1 MYCEMKKIRYFI
13 ISLFLLASCSQSGD
27 LSMNKSAKEFIGNP
41 DYPAISYGGYREKS
55 REQQPTINE
64 IKEDLLIM
72 HAQGFRVFRTY
83 DLHHPFAENTLKAI
97 REIKQADS
105 DFEMYV
111 MLGAWIQCKDAFT
124 ENPIHEEEDFEG
136 NKFEITEAVRLA
148 QEYPDIVKI
157 IAVGNEAMVHWAWSY
172 HVPPKFVLKW
182 VKYLQELKANGDL
195 NDDLWVTS
203 SDNFASWGGGS
214 DDYHNDD
221 LDELIR
227 SVDFVSMHTYAFHD
241 THYNPSFW
249 NLDAV
254 PENLD
259 KQDTIKQA
267 MKRAVDYELN
277 QFDSVKKYVH
287 EIDPSKEVHIG
298 ETGWSSV
305 ASDLYGYGGTEA
317 ADEYKLGLYYQMISD
332 ICYSMSL
339 TCFYFSAFNEPWKD
353 STNENGSEN
362 HFGLFTVEGKAKYP
376 LWEQVDNGVFNNL
389 TRGGNPIEKT
399 YNGNFEALLKDS
411 NIPPITIKEE

>member
-1 MYCEMKKIRYFI
+1 MKKIRYFI

-27 LSMNKSAKEFIGNP
+27 LGMDRSAKEFIGNP
-41 DYPAISYGGYREKS
+41 NYPAISYGGYRAKS

-182 VKYLQELKANGDL
+182 VKYLQELKASGDL

-249 NLDAV
+249 NLDDI
-254 PENLD
+254 PENTD

-267 MKRAVDYELN
+267 IKRAVDYELN

-411 NIPPITIKEE
+411 NIPPIRIKEE

>member
-1 MYCEMKKIRYFI
+1 MKKIRYFI

-27 LSMNKSAKEFIGNP
+27 LSMDKSAKEFIGNP

-172 HVPPKFVLKW
+172 HVPPKFILNW
-182 VKYLQELKANGDL
+182 VKHLQELKASGDL
-195 NDDLWVTS
+195 NNDLWITS

-214 DDYHNDD
+214 EDYHNDD

-249 NLDAV
+249 NLDAEL
-254 PENLD
+254 ENID
-259 KQDTIKQA
+259 KQDIIKQA

-277 QFDSVKKYVH
+277 QFDSVKEYVH
-287 EIDPSKEVHIG
+287 KIDPSKEVHIG

-332 ICYSMSL
+332 ICYSMSI

-362 HFGLFTVEGKAKYP
+362 HFGLFTVDGKAKYP
-376 LWEQVDNGVFNNL
+376 LWEQVDNGVFDNL
-389 TRGGNPIEKT
+389 TRGGNPIVKT
-399 YNGNFEALLKDS
+399 YNGNFEALLNDS
-411 NIPPITIKEE
+411 NIPPITVTEE

>member
-1 MYCEMKKIRYFI
+1 MKKIRYFI
-13 ISLFLLASCSQSGD
+13 ISLFLIASCSQSGD
-27 LSMNKSAKEFIGNP
+27 LSMDKSAKEFIGNP

-249 NLDAV
+249 NLDV
-254 PENLD
+254 MPENED

-267 MKRAVDYELN
+267 IKRAVDYELN
-277 QFDSVKKYVH
+277 QFDNVKKYVH
-287 EIDPSKEVHIG
+287 EIDPSKQVHIG

-317 ADEYKLGLYYQMISD
+317 ADEFKLGLYYQMISD

>member
-1 MYCEMKKIRYFI
+1 MKKVIRCI
-13 ISLFLLASCSQSGD
+13 ISLFVLSSCSQSGD
-27 LSMNKSAKEFIGNP
+27 LNMGKSAKEFIGNP
-41 DYPAISYGGYREKS
+41 NYPAISYGGYREKS
-55 REQQPTINE
+55 RENQPTISE

-97 REIKQADS
+97 KEIKQS
-105 DFEMYV
+105 DPEFEMYV
-111 MLGAWIQCKDAFT
+111 MLGAWMQCKNAFT

-136 NKFEITEAVRLA
+136 NKFEIDEAVRLA
-148 QEYPDIVKI
+148 KEYPDIVKI

-172 HVPPKFVLKW
+172 HVPPKFILKW
-182 VKYLQELKANGDL
+182 VKHLQELKASGDL
-195 NDDLWVTS
+195 NNDLWITS

-214 DDYHNDD
+214 EDYHNDD

-249 NLDAV
+249 NLDEEL
-254 PENLD
+254 ENID
-259 KQDTIKQA
+259 KQDIIKQA

-277 QFDSVKKYVH
+277 QFDSVKEYVH
-287 EIDPSKEVHIG
+287 KIDPSKEVHIG

-332 ICYSMSL
+332 ICYSMSI

-353 STNENGSEN
+353 STNKNGSEN
-362 HFGLFTVEGKAKYP
+362 HFGLFTVDGKAKYP
-376 LWEQVDNGVFNNL
+376 LWEQVDNGVFDNL
-389 TRGGNPIEKT
+389 TRGGNPIVKT
-399 YNGNFEALLKDS
+399 YNGNFEALLNDS
-411 NIPPITIKEE
+411 NIPPITVIEE

>member
-1 MYCEMKKIRYFI
+1 MKKIRFFI
-13 ISLFLLASCSQSGD
+13 ITSFLLVSCSESGD

-41 DYPAISYGGYREKS
+41 EYPAISYGGYRGKS
-55 REQQPTINE
+55 RQEQPSINE
-64 IKEDLLIM
+64 IKEDLYIM

-97 REIKQADS
+97 KEIKQTDPS
-105 DFEMYV
+105 FEMYV

-124 ENPIHEEEDFEG
+124 EKPINHEEDYEG

-182 VKYLQELKANGDL
+182 VKHLQDLKLNGVL
-195 NDDLWVTS
+195 NNDLWITT

-214 DDYHNDD
+214 AEYHNED
-221 LDELIR
+221 LNELIR

-249 NLDAV
+249 NLTTT
-254 PENLD
+254 PENLNKKNIIMD
-259 KQDTIKQA
+259 A
-267 MKRAVDYELN
+267 MQRAVDYELD
-277 QFDSVKKYVH
+277 QFESVQNYVRN
-287 EIDPSKEVHIG
+287 IDPSKEVHIG

-305 ASDLYGYGGTEA
+305 ASDLYGYSGSEA
-317 ADEYKLGLYYQMISD
+317 ADEYKLGLYYQMITDVCFVKS
-332 ICYSMSL
+332 IS
-339 TCFYFSAFNEPWKD
+339 CFYFSAFDEPWKD
-353 STNENGSEN
+353 SNNENGSEN
-362 HFGLFTVEGKAKYP
+362 HFGLFTVDGKAKYP
-376 LWEQVDNGVFNNL
+376 LWEKVDSGVFNDL
-389 TRGGNPIEKT
+389 SRGGNSIVKT
-399 YNGNFEALLKDS
+399 YNGDLEALLKTS
-411 NIPPITIKEE
+411 NIPPINNKEE

>member
-1 MYCEMKKIRYFI
+1 MKKIRYFI

-72 HAQGFRVFRTY
+72 HAQGFRVFRTD

>member
-1 MYCEMKKIRYFI
+1 MKKIRYFI

-27 LSMNKSAKEFIGNP
+27 LSMDKSAKEFIGNP
-41 DYPAISYGGYREKS
+41 NYPAISYGGYREKS

-249 NLDAV
+249 NLDAT
-254 PENLD
+254 PENVD

-332 ICYSMSL
+332 TCYSMSL

>member
-1 MYCEMKKIRYFI
+1 MKKIRRCI
-13 ISLFLLASCSQSGD
+13 ISLFVLSSCSQSGD
-27 LSMNKSAKEFIGNP
+27 LSMGKSAKEFIGNP
-41 DYPAISYGGYREKS
+41 NYPAISYGGYREKS
-55 REQQPTINE
+55 RENQPTISE

-97 REIKQADS
+97 KEIKQS
-105 DFEMYV
+105 DPEFEMYV
-111 MLGAWIQCKDAFT
+111 MLGAWMQCKNAFT

-136 NKFEITEAVRLA
+136 NKFEIDEAVRLA
-148 QEYPDIVKI
+148 KEYPDIVKI

-172 HVPPKFVLKW
+172 HVPPKFILKW
-182 VKYLQELKANGDL
+182 VKHLQELKASGDL
-195 NDDLWVTS
+195 NNDLWITS

-214 DDYHNDD
+214 EDYHNDD

-249 NLDAV
+249 NLDA
-254 PENLD
+254 ELDNID
-259 KQDTIKQA
+259 KQDIIKQA

-277 QFDSVKKYVH
+277 QFNSVKEYVH
-287 EIDPSKEVHIG
+287 KIDPSKEVHIG

-332 ICYSMSL
+332 ICYSMSI

-362 HFGLFTVEGKAKYP
+362 HFGLFTVDGKAKYP
-376 LWEQVDNGVFNNL
+376 LWEQVDNGVFDNL
-389 TRGGNPIEKT
+389 TRGGNPIVKT
-399 YNGNFEALLKDS
+399 YNGNFEALLNDS
-411 NIPPITIKEE
+411 NIPPITVTEE

>member
-1 MYCEMKKIRYFI
+1 MKKIRYFI

-27 LSMNKSAKEFIGNP
+27 LNMDKNAKEFIGNS
-41 DYPAISYGGYREKS
+41 DYPAISYGGYRGKS

-72 HAQGFRVFRTY
+72 HAQGYRVFRTY

-105 DFEMYV
+105 DFKMYV

-172 HVPPKFVLKW
+172 HVTPKFVLKW
-182 VKYLQELKANGDL
+182 VKHLQDLKVSGDL
-195 NDDLWVTS
+195 SNDLWITS

-241 THYNPSFW
+241 TYYNPSFW
-249 NLDAV
+249 NLNAI
-254 PENLD
+254 PENTD

-267 MKRAVDYELN
+267 IKRAVDYELD

-305 ASDLYGYGGTEA
+305 ASDLYGSGGTEA

-332 ICYSMSL
+332 ICYSMSI

-362 HFGLFTVEGKAKYP
+362 HFGLFTADGKAKYP

-389 TRGGNPIEKT
+389 TRGGNLIEKT
-399 YNGNFEALLKDS
+399 YNGNFEALLEDS
-411 NIPPITIKEE
+411 NIPPITIIEE

>member
-1 MYCEMKKIRYFI
+1 MKKIRYFI

-27 LSMNKSAKEFIGNP
+27 LNMDKNAKEFIGNS
-41 DYPAISYGGYREKS
+41 DYPAISYGGYRGKS

-105 DFEMYV
+105 DFKMYV

-157 IAVGNEAMVHWAWSY
+157 IAVGNEAMVHWASSY

-182 VKYLQELKANGDL
+182 VKHLQDLKVSGDL
-195 NDDLWVTS
+195 SNDLWITS

-241 THYNPSFW
+241 TYYNPSFW
-249 NLDAV
+249 NLNAI
-254 PENLD
+254 PENTD

-267 MKRAVDYELN
+267 IKRAVDYELD

-305 ASDLYGYGGTEA
+305 ASDLYGSGGTEA

-332 ICYSMSL
+332 ICYSMSI

-362 HFGLFTVEGKAKYP
+362 HFGLFTADGKAKYP

-389 TRGGNPIEKT
+389 TRGGNLIEKT
-399 YNGNFEALLKDS
+399 YNGNFEALLEDS
-411 NIPPITIKEE
+411 NIPPISINEE

>member
-1 MYCEMKKIRYFI
+1 MKKIRFFI
-13 ISLFLLASCSQSGD
+13 ITSFLLVSCSESGD

-41 DYPAISYGGYREKS
+41 EYPAISYGGYRGKS
-55 REQQPTINE
+55 RQEQPSINE
-64 IKEDLLIM
+64 IKEDLYIM

-97 REIKQADS
+97 KEIKQTDPS
-105 DFEMYV
+105 FEMYV

-124 ENPIHEEEDFEG
+124 EKPINHEEDYEG

-182 VKYLQELKANGDL
+182 VKHLQDLKLNGVL
-195 NDDLWVTS
+195 NNDLWITS

-214 DDYHNDD
+214 AEYHNED
-221 LDELIR
+221 LNELIR

-249 NLDAV
+249 NLTTT
-254 PENLD
+254 PENLNKKNIIMD
-259 KQDTIKQA
+259 A
-267 MKRAVDYELN
+267 MQRAVDYELD
-277 QFDSVKKYVH
+277 QFESVQNYVH
-287 EIDPSKEVHIG
+287 NIDPSKEVHIG

-305 ASDLYGYGGTEA
+305 ASDLYGYSGSEA
-317 ADEYKLGLYYQMISD
+317 ADEYKLGLYYQMITDVCFVKS
-332 ICYSMSL
+332 IS
-339 TCFYFSAFNEPWKD
+339 CFYFSAFDEPWKD
-353 STNENGSEN
+353 SNNENGSEN
-362 HFGLFTVEGKAKYP
+362 HFGLFTVDGKAKYP
-376 LWEQVDNGVFNNL
+376 LWEKVDSGVFNDL
-389 TRGGNPIEKT
+389 SRGGNSIVKT
-399 YNGNFEALLKDS
+399 YNGDLEALLKTS
-411 NIPPITIKEE
+411 NIPPINNKEE

>member
-1 MYCEMKKIRYFI
+1 MKKIRYFI
-13 ISLFLLASCSQSGD
+13 ISLFLLASYSQSGD
-27 LSMNKSAKEFIGNP
+27 MSMDKSAKEFIGNP
-41 DYPAISYGGYREKS
+41 DYPAISYGGYRAKS

-182 VKYLQELKANGDL
+182 VKHLQDLKVSGDL
-195 NDDLWVTS
+195 SNDLWITS

-249 NLDAV
+249 NLDV
-254 PENLD
+254 IPENED

-267 MKRAVDYELN
+267 IKRAVDYELN

-317 ADEYKLGLYYQMISD
+317 ADELKLGLYYQMISD

-376 LWEQVDNGVFNNL
+376 LWEQVDNGVFKNL

-399 YNGNFEALLKDS
+399 YNGNFEALLEDS
-411 NIPPITIKEE
+411 NIPPITIIEE

>member
-1 MYCEMKKIRYFI
+1 MKKIRYFI

-27 LSMNKSAKEFIGNP
+27 LSMDKSAKEFIGNS
-41 DYPAISYGGYREKS
+41 DYPAISYGGYRGKS

-105 DFEMYV
+105 DFKMYV

-157 IAVGNEAMVHWAWSY
+157 IAVGNEAMVHWASSY

-182 VKYLQELKANGDL
+182 VKHLQDLKVSGDL
-195 NDDLWVTS
+195 SNDLWITS

-241 THYNPSFW
+241 TYYNPSFW
-249 NLDAV
+249 NLNAI
-254 PENLD
+254 PENTD

-267 MKRAVDYELN
+267 IKRAVDYELD

-305 ASDLYGYGGTEA
+305 ASDLYGSGGTEA

-332 ICYSMSL
+332 ICYSMSI
-339 TCFYFSAFNEPWKD
+339 TCFYFSAFDEPWKD

-362 HFGLFTVEGKAKYP
+362 HFGLFTADGKAKYP

-389 TRGGNPIEKT
+389 TRGGNLIEKT
-399 YNGNFEALLKDS
+399 YNGNFEALLEDS
-411 NIPPITIKEE
+411 NIPPISINEE

>member
-1 MYCEMKKIRYFI
+1 MKKIRYFI

-27 LSMNKSAKEFIGNP
+27 LSMDRSAKEFIGNP
-41 DYPAISYGGYREKS
+41 NYPAISYGGYRAKS

-64 IKEDLLIM
+64 IKEDILIM

-249 NLDAV
+249 NLDAI
-254 PENLD
+254 PENVD

-267 MKRAVDYELN
+267 MKRAVYYELN

>member
-1 MYCEMKKIRYFI
+1 MKKIRYFI

-27 LSMNKSAKEFIGNP
+27 LSMDKSAKEFIGNP
-41 DYPAISYGGYREKS
+41 DYPAISYGGYRGKS
-55 REQQPTINE
+55 REQQPTVNE

-111 MLGAWIQCKDAFT
+111 MLGTWIQCKDAFT
-124 ENPIHEEEDFEG
+124 ENPIHEEEDLEG

-182 VKYLQELKANGDL
+182 VKHLQGLKASGDL
-195 NDDLWVTS
+195 SNDLWITS

-241 THYNPSFW
+241 TYYNPSFW
-249 NLDAV
+249 NLNAI
-254 PENLD
+254 PENTD

-267 MKRAVDYELN
+267 IKRAVDYELD

-305 ASDLYGYGGTEA
+305 ASDLYGSGGTEA

-332 ICYSMSL
+332 ICYSMSI

-362 HFGLFTVEGKAKYP
+362 HFGLFTADGKAKYP

-389 TRGGNPIEKT
+389 TRGGNLIEKT
-399 YNGNFEALLKDS
+399 YNGNFEALLEDS
-411 NIPPITIKEE
+411 NIPPISINEE

>member
-1 MYCEMKKIRYFI
+1 MKKIRYFI

-124 ENPIHEEEDFEG
+124 ENPIHEEEDFES

>member
-1 MYCEMKKIRYFI
+1 MKKIRFFI
-13 ISLFLLASCSQSGD
+13 ITSFLLVSCSESGD

-41 DYPAISYGGYREKS
+41 EYPAISYGGYRGKS
-55 REQQPTINE
+55 RQEQPSINE
-64 IKEDLLIM
+64 IKEDLYIM

-97 REIKQADS
+97 KEIKQTDPS
-105 DFEMYV
+105 FEMYV

-124 ENPIHEEEDFEG
+124 EKPINHEEDYEG

-182 VKYLQELKANGDL
+182 VKHLQDLKLNGVL
-195 NDDLWVTS
+195 NNDLWITS

-214 DDYHNDD
+214 AEYHNED
-221 LDELIR
+221 LNELIR

-249 NLDAV
+249 NLTST
-254 PENLD
+254 PENLNKKNIIMD
-259 KQDTIKQA
+259 A
-267 MKRAVDYELN
+267 MQRAVDYELD
-277 QFDSVKKYVH
+277 QFESVQNYVRN
-287 EIDPSKEVHIG
+287 IDPSKEVHIG

-305 ASDLYGYGGTEA
+305 ASDLYGYSGSEA
-317 ADEYKLGLYYQMISD
+317 ADEYKLGLYYQMITDVCFVKS
-332 ICYSMSL
+332 IS
-339 TCFYFSAFNEPWKD
+339 CFYFSAFDEPWKD
-353 STNENGSEN
+353 SNNENGSEN
-362 HFGLFTVEGKAKYP
+362 HFGLFTVDGKAKYP
-376 LWEQVDNGVFNNL
+376 LWEKVDSGVFNDL
-389 TRGGNPIEKT
+389 SRGGNSIVKT
-399 YNGNFEALLKDS
+399 YNGDLEALLKTS
-411 NIPPITIKEE
+411 NIPPINNKEE

>member
-1 MYCEMKKIRYFI
+1 MKKIRYFI

-27 LSMNKSAKEFIGNP
+27 LSMDKSAKEFIGNP

-182 VKYLQELKANGDL
+182 VKYLQELKASGDL

-249 NLDAV
+249 NLDAI
-254 PENLD
+254 PENVD

-267 MKRAVDYELN
+267 MKSAVDYELN

-305 ASDLYGYGGTEA
+305 ASELYGYGGTEA

-411 NIPPITIKEE
+411 NIPPIRIKEE

>member
-1 MYCEMKKIRYFI
+1 MKKIRYFI

-27 LSMNKSAKEFIGNP
+27 LSMDKSAKEFIGNP

-105 DFEMYV
+105 NFEMYV

-182 VKYLQELKANGDL
+182 VKYLQELKASGDL

-376 LWEQVDNGVFNNL
+376 LWKQVDNGVFNNL

-411 NIPPITIKEE
+411 NIPPIRIKEE